1 MKLFA
6 QIPLQFFSKINS
18 MVVFVALGRGGGA
31 SLVVQRLGLH
41 APKIGG
47 LGLIP
52 DQGTPSCM
60 LQLRVNMLQLRL
72 GTAKIN
78 K

>member
-1 MKLFA
+1 
-6 QIPLQFFSKINS
+6 
-18 MVVFVALGRGGGA
+18 MVVV
-31 SLVVQRLGLH
+31 
-41 APKIGG
+41 GG
-47 LGLIP
+47 LGEGHVSGGP
-52 DQGTPSCM
+52 ETRTPCSQDRGPGFDPGQGTPSCM

>member
-1 MKLFA
+1 MKLSA

-18 MVVFVALGRGGGA
+18 MVVVGGVG

-41 APKIGG
+41 APQAGG
-47 LGLIP
+47 LGLLP
-52 DQGTPSCM
+52 GQGTRSCM
-60 LQLRVNMLQLRL
+60 LQIRL
-72 GTAKIN
+72 GTAIN